1 MSIQVQELAKPKYKR
16 SCAEFDLIRYGQQYK
31 KNHISLWGEDGDREG
46 DEGDKPV
53 DRGETRLLP

>member
-1 MSIQVQELAKPKYKR
+1 MSIQIQELAKPKYKR

-46 DEGDKPV
+46 DKPV

>member
-1 MSIQVQELAKPKYKR
+1 MDNSI
-16 SCAEFDLIRYGQQYK
+16 K